1 MNFKGAPIHR
11 KPFVRGTLYVRPISK
26 KGRVRHQ
33 QHINTIRKSTDKK
46 GSTKMKNVK
55 NTTKAQMAAI
65 IDTLTKENQDLKTV
79 IKNQRPISY
88 TRPAL
93 TTADYVNFEKGYYK
107 TNRAHTQ
114 AEADRYVKQI
124 PVPQD
129 TLNEKI
135 DKAEAKEIK
144 ETKLPTPKQLR
155 SFVAL
160 ITHNNFGKDFKLQ
173 MPEEFTLATFQK
185 LIAQLNAA
193 HKAPRPGKPTKPS
206 KPADYDSYYA
216 DCQAYYERR
225 KKAICKLIVLYKE
238 HADFIR
244 ATFK

>member
-1 MNFKGAPIHR
+1 
-11 KPFVRGTLYVRPISK
+11 
-26 KGRVRHQ
+26 
-33 QHINTIRKSTDKK
+33 
-46 GSTKMKNVK
+46 
-55 NTTKAQMAAI
+55 MAAI
-65 IDTLTKENQDLKTV
+65 IDTLTKENEDLKTV

-107 TNRAHTQ
+107 TSRAHTQ
-114 AEADRYVKQI
+114 AEADRHVKQI

-135 DKAEAKEIK
+135 DKAEAKDTTQ
-144 ETKLPTPKQLR
+144 TKLPSAAQLQL
-155 SFVAL
+155 FVAL
-160 ITHNNFGKDFKLQ
+160 VTHNNFGKAFKLQ

-193 HKAPRPGKPTKPS
+193 HKAPRPGKPIEPKSTDRS
-206 KPADYDSYYA
+206 DWYAYRA
-216 DCQAYYERR
+216 DCEVYYTRR